1 MRMPR
6 KIATNLSV
14 RRELVERAKALGLNL
29 SEVLETSLAAAI
41 TAAERAAWLEE
52 NHEAIDSY
60 NQRIERDGLWS
71 DGLRRF

>member
-41 TAAERAAWLEE
+41 AAAERAAWLEE